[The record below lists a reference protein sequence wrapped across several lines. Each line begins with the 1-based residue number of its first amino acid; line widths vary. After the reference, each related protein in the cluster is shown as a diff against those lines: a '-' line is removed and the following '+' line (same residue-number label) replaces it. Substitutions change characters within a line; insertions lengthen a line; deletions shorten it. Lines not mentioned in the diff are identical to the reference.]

1 MREAGRRS
9 TVRGVQTARIP
20 VMKKSTRR
28 ASPGRTGPPEAA
40 HVGDLVSWAARRLA
54 RAPRHYGHGTDNP
67 FDEAGALVFHAL
79 DIPHEEAGRAYGWAV
94 DPDGARRAAELVD
107 RRIRERVPA
116 AYLTGRTWFAG
127 HEILVTPDVL
137 VPRSPI
143 AELCESRFEPWVE
156 PSRVRSVL
164 DLGTGS
170 GCIAVACAFA
180 FPQAAVDAA
189 DVSHA
194 ALEVTARN
202 IGMHGL
208 GGRVRPVLSNVYRGL
223 GDRRYDIIVSNPPYV
238 SEAEMRQLPREY
250 LREPRL
256 GLAAGDD
263 GLDVVR
269 RILAGAG
276 EHLARDGLLVVEVGD
291 SAQAVQAAWPSVPFT
306 WLEFERGGG
315 GVFLLGASQ
324 VRRFRQQFRSA

>member
-1 MREAGRRS
+1 M
-9 TVRGVQTARIP
+9 TT
-20 VMKKSTRR
+20 
-28 ASPGRTGPPEAA
+28 RTGPAA
-40 HVGDLVSWAARRLA
+40 ARLPRVNRVGELVSWAAWRLA
-54 RAPRHYGHGTDNP
+54 RAPLHYGHGTDNP

-79 DIPHEEAGRAYGWAV
+79 GIPHEEAGRAYGWAV
-94 DPDGARRAAELVD
+94 DPAGLRRAAGLVE
-107 RRIRERVPA
+107 RRIRERVPS

-127 HEILVTPDVL
+127 HEIRITRDVL

-143 AELCESRFEPWVE
+143 AELCESRFEPWVD
-156 PSRVRSVL
+156 PARVRRVL
-164 DLGTGS
+164 DIGTGS
-170 GCIAVACAFA
+170 GCIAIACAHA
-180 FPQAAVDAA
+180 FPAARVDAA

-202 IGMHGL
+202 IDLHGL

-238 SEAEMRQLPREY
+238 SEAQMRELPREY

-269 RILAGAG
+269 RILAEAAT
-276 EHLARDGLLVVEVGD
+276 HLDVDGLLVVEVGD
-291 SAQAVQAAWPSVPFT
+291 SAAAVQEAWPRVPFT

-315 GVFLLGASQ
+315 GVFLLTAAQ
-324 VRRFRQQFRSA
+324 ARRWQRQFRRD